1 MTCLLFR
8 ARVFAFGCLCA
19 CRCRTACVQ
28 SGCPARCGVKPL
40 LIPFVLRAQSLDP
53 GVQLSWGSSTYSADE
68 VKNSWGTTFGGSGTN
83 GACGASGSFVMN
95 VTLALFKV
103 FVPGRYLNESDPSVK
118 NVRASPSQPSPR
130 RLGT

>member
-1 MTCLLFR
+1 M
-8 ARVFAFGCLCA
+8 
-19 CRCRTACVQ
+19 Q

-83 GACGASGSFVMN
+83 GGHIQAYASGSSQKAFDLAYMLNGKYAVKKDP
-95 VTLALFKV
+95 TLTGAR
-103 FVPGRYLNESDPSVK
+103 GDYL
-118 NVRASPSQPSPR
+118 
-130 RLGT
+130 